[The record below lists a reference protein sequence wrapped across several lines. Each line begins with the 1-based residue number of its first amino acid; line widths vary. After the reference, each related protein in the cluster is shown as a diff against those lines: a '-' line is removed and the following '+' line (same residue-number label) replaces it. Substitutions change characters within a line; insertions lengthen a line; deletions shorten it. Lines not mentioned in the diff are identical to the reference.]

1 MLGWF
6 TLFREHGA
14 PTFYGENR
22 TPVTIDTHI
31 VGLFSI
37 FVVPAVT
44 FLIILPGVRKH
55 RFTSTFSFLFNMC
68 IGATLLV
75 SLYHPCWHRA
85 ETPISTT
92 YKAFSNAKMDA
103 YILVRVGLQY
113 LNISLSRFGQNFFTT
128 TARSRPLNE
137 DQSGTRSDSIA
148 PSPSA
153 THGEDNVVIAEGIL
167 YNERF
172 SFSEVNKMEKEL
184 SNALVKGL
192 PFPILKVIEYLSGDG
207 FSWGRQYRV
216 AGYYTACMLW
226 LSFYTWIISFVCLA
240 FLPHYFARCIFYTG
254 TFMGIGDLIF
264 VLNIPRQMY
273 IRFPT
278 QDGDT
283 LLKFR
288 LSICFHATCIAAV
301 LCIVVGALLW
311 LLESKNIY
319 HFDTMFSAR
328 RHAEGSVVDVYRDDE
343 SMTTVL
349 SDQSQLSSKRP
360 ASFQSCRSASHAS
373 SLASSVYFYPNP
385 YERPVRL

>member
-6 TLFREHGA
+6 TSFREHGA

-37 FVVPAVT
+37 FLVPAVT

-55 RFTSTFSFLFNMC
+55 RLSSTLSFLFNMY

-75 SLYHPCWHRA
+75 SMYHPCWHRA

-103 YILVRVGLQY
+103 HILVRVGLQY
-113 LNISLSRFGQNFFTT
+113 LNISLST
-128 TARSRPLNE
+128 
-137 DQSGTRSDSIA
+137 
-148 PSPSA
+148 SA
-153 THGEDNVVIAEGIL
+153 THEGDNVVVQEGIL

-172 SFSEVNKMEKEL
+172 SFAEVNKMEKEL
-184 SNALVKGL
+184 SNALTKGL
-192 PFPILKVIEYLSGDG
+192 PFPILKIIEYLSGDG
-207 FSWGRQYRV
+207 FGWGRQYRV

-254 TFMGIGDLIF
+254 TFIGIGDLIF
-264 VLNIPRQMY
+264 VLNIPRHMY

-278 QDGDT
+278 QYGDN

-288 LSICFHATCIAAV
+288 LSICFHATCVAAV
-301 LCIVVGALLW
+301 LCILVGGLLW
-311 LLESKNIY
+311 ILESKNKY
-319 HFDTMFSAR
+319 HFDTIFSAR
-328 RHAEGSVVDVYRDDE
+328 RHADGSVVDVHRDDK
-343 SMTTVL
+343 SIATIL
-349 SDQSQLSSKRP
+349 SDHSQVSLVQYTSKPSNLSS
-360 ASFQSCRSASHAS
+360 SQ
-373 SLASSVYFYPNP
+373 ASSVASSVCFYPNP
-385 YERPVRL
+385 CGTPTRF

>member
-37 FVVPAVT
+37 FLVPAVT

-103 YILVRVGLQY
+103 HILVRVGLQY
-113 LNISLSRFGQNFFTT
+113 LNISLST
-128 TARSRPLNE
+128 
-137 DQSGTRSDSIA
+137 
-148 PSPSA
+148 SA

-254 TFMGIGDLIF
+254 MFMGIGDLIF

-360 ASFQSCRSASHAS
+360 SSIQSCRSASHAS

>member
-1 MLGWF
+1 MTPTTSNLENESELWLKGHVHMLYPMRYARLVHAVPRAWSADF
-6 TLFREHGA
+6 LR
-14 PTFYGENR
+14 GESN
-22 TPVTIDTHI
+22 TDTHI

-113 LNISLSRFGQNFFTT
+113 LNISLS
-128 TARSRPLNE
+128 
-137 DQSGTRSDSIA
+137 I
-148 PSPSA
+148 
-153 THGEDNVVIAEGIL
+153 
-167 YNERF
+167 
-172 SFSEVNKMEKEL
+172 NKMEKEL

-226 LSFYTWIISFVCLA
+226 
-240 FLPHYFARCIFYTG
+240 
-254 TFMGIGDLIF
+254 
-264 VLNIPRQMY
+264 
-273 IRFPT
+273 
-278 QDGDT
+278 
-283 LLKFR
+283 
-288 LSICFHATCIAAV
+288 
-301 LCIVVGALLW
+301 
-311 LLESKNIY
+311 
-319 HFDTMFSAR
+319 
-328 RHAEGSVVDVYRDDE
+328 
-343 SMTTVL
+343 
-349 SDQSQLSSKRP
+349 
-360 ASFQSCRSASHAS
+360 
-373 SLASSVYFYPNP
+373 
-385 YERPVRL
+385 